1 MSYGSFFQPSFRG
14 ASADEE
20 WQAALD
26 MPLSTASTF
35 WESTKAGVLES
46 FGAGTAIRELSLP
59 DEAPTKPEMMLEPAE
74 GGEPVLVPDTPQ
86 MRRRMAVAPESTLRP
101 ETDVELGAR
110 REKVGALDQD
120 AYKNSPYFR
129 EDIPWDAGM
138 TEERAAAL
146 ATMYDVKKVREYYGQ
161 KRPITAFLGNLAGQ
175 AIDPINY
182 IPIAGPAV
190 RAANVARFGR
200 VAGEAATASLDAALN
215 TGIFGLAT
223 RDTRRS
229 FGDDVSWQTTVS
241 EIATAALIGGAFG
254 SVAGVLGRRADA
266 KAKVELETKLATL
279 KNTQEARIA
288 LNEAIGGLVNDG
300 EVRLSPNAAGPIERV
315 AREVSAQSYQLRAVD
330 PGEEAIPSGQI
341 ERVASSVGPAGK
353 LPARPRSLLDFLAG
367 EGGIKDDAGD
377 LAAIGVTRKF
387 IPGRGTLIRKSGMEL
402 DKAREAAAQAGYF
415 DHIYGTAD
423 EAAEKSTVRDLLD
436 LIDQESRGTPAYSM
450 QEQARV
456 QAVQDYE
463 AAIANR
469 DDYKEFVADLAKT
482 LNDMEIGVAV
492 DDAIL
497 ARATDIMIQEKL
509 SPLDAFDRAVLEDE
523 ARFEA
528 SLAERGISY
537 RGNEKFADIPF
548 FDEPSGLDASAR
560 GIAGRAEQ
568 NGLAGGRAG
577 NEAYRGQSAGL
588 GANARAAVDLSAA
601 RPDPIP
607 EGRRQAEATIAKP
620 DDYKALAAQYRVDP
634 ESGAYLEEGEVRQ
647 LQDEGRLSAEDI
659 GELDAGQQTFENGV
673 SWGEALKAAVN
684 CLI

>member
-1 MSYGSFFQPSFRG
+1 MNYGSFFQPSFRG
-14 ASADEE
+14 ASTDEE

-26 MPLSTASTF
+26 MPLSAASTF

-46 FGAGTAIRELSLP
+46 FGAGTAIREFSLP

-190 RAANVARFGR
+190 RAANTSRFGR
-200 VAGEAATASLDAALN
+200 IAGEAATASLDAALN

-223 RDTRRS
+223 RDTRQS

-254 SVAGVLGRRADA
+254 SLSGALGKRADA
-266 KAKVELETKLATL
+266 KMKAELDTRLATI
-279 KNTQEARIA
+279 KNAQEARIA

-300 EVRLSPNAAGPIERV
+300 DVRLSPNATAPL
-315 AREVSAQSYQLRAVD
+315 A
-330 PGEEAIPSGQI
+330 
-341 ERVASSVGPAGK
+341 RVASEVQAALPTFRTEVRGDSHGQTDMTLRMVSGGEELGRIDFAEFEGRPSIQMIEVPEAQRRKGFASEMLRELQRAYPDQEIDWGSLTPDGAKLREATVFKEVPSEAAPIFKQLEDAQAALKALEEERAAKWEEGKPLDQQSPEVQEMFTREVDAADIVSDIEYQMRLMGDVSPTKKLIELPDRNVAPAAIDTSVG
-353 LPARPRSLLDFLAG
+353 R
-367 EGGIKDDAGD
+367 
-377 LAAIGVTRKF
+377 
-387 IPGRGTLIRKSGMEL
+387 
-402 DKAREAAAQAGYF
+402 Q
-415 DHIYGTAD
+415 
-423 EAAEKSTVRDLLD
+423 
-436 LIDQESRGTPAYSM
+436 
-450 QEQARV
+450 
-456 QAVQDYE
+456 
-463 AAIANR
+463 
-469 DDYKEFVADLAKT
+469 
-482 LNDMEIGVAV
+482 
-492 DDAIL
+492 
-497 ARATDIMIQEKL
+497 
-509 SPLDAFDRAVLEDE
+509 
-523 ARFEA
+523 
-528 SLAERGISY
+528 
-537 RGNEKFADIPF
+537 
-548 FDEPSGLDASAR
+548 
-560 GIAGRAEQ
+560 
-568 NGLAGGRAG
+568 
-577 NEAYRGQSAGL
+577 
-588 GANARAAVDLSAA
+588 
-601 RPDPIP
+601 DPIP
-607 EGRRQAEATIAKP
+607 EGRQQAEATIAKP